1 MKCPE
6 CGAFVKSGV
15 EKCPKCGHGLP
26 NTKTEGPMK
35 GAASGKTT
43 GSAGAPKGEPPSK
56 GSAIASKKGMPGAK
70 GRSKIVD
77 MRSSGKGPGGFPPT
91 PGPQQFDGTQ
101 APKRSMK
108 PMIAGILLFVCAVD
122 TVLYGILLLTMI
134 DKATL
139 ETMGYS
145 GDTLDLALATVKGL
159 GYYMLVIG
167 LVAIIPGIFA
177 ILRKKWGLCL
187 GFSIVSILT
196 VGMAFT
202 SSILAIVAMIL
213 IILSRKEFAGM
224 NDENKLPEP
233 ELRR

>member
-1 MKCPE
+1 
-6 CGAFVKSGV
+6 
-15 EKCPKCGHGLP
+15 
-26 NTKTEGPMK
+26 
-35 GAASGKTT
+35 
-43 GSAGAPKGEPPSK
+43 
-56 GSAIASKKGMPGAK
+56 
-70 GRSKIVD
+70 
-77 MRSSGKGPGGFPPT
+77 
-91 PGPQQFDGTQ
+91 
-101 APKRSMK
+101 
-108 PMIAGILLFVCAVD
+108 MIAGILLFVCAVD